1 MPWTSS
7 KGQLSI
13 PKTTNAS
20 HTSLKV
26 SPTSVERPSTSH
38 MTPEEVKDCFPEI
51 PRSKSVGSFGTLTS
65 RSTPRNVTPKSGGR
79 HSSRSA
85 LPSTPSPTRENLTR
99 VNRGKDRIKKVTPRK
114 VKVKRSIQEIFRKRE
129 VRQSDGSISRTM
141 SKRSSN
147 TGSSFA
153 QRFKDSTS
161 FSKTNPPRSLD
172 PTLEAQQNTTNEGDN
187 HTEESNRNMALSALE
202 AGSSSTAPSPPVQS
216 LTETAKV
223 INNIVDR
230 VTCMEKSSPDRLI
243 GVEIAEVCN
252 TVYLCTLRLVLTTC
266 FKQAVLRTL
275 ELYQKARQ
283 SADIAKKHAR
293 QAELSVTRASVE
305 VNKLQR
311 LCTPELDVKTL
322 QAIKDL
328 VRSAELDIPKTS
340 KLS

>member
-1 MPWTSS
+1 
-7 KGQLSI
+7 
-13 PKTTNAS
+13 
-20 HTSLKV
+20 
-26 SPTSVERPSTSH
+26 
-38 MTPEEVKDCFPEI
+38 
-51 PRSKSVGSFGTLTS
+51 
-65 RSTPRNVTPKSGGR
+65 
-79 HSSRSA
+79 
-85 LPSTPSPTRENLTR
+85 

-147 TGSSFA
+147 AGSSFA

-172 PTLEAQQNTTNEGDN
+172 PTLEAQQNITNEGDN

-202 AGSSSTAPSPPVQS
+202 AGSSSTAPSPPVQN

-230 VTCMEKSSPDRLI
+230 VTCMEKSSPDRLK
-243 GVEIAEVCN
+243 GVEIAEVCDK
-252 TVYLCTLRLVLTTC
+252 VYLCTLILVLTT
-266 FKQAVLRTL
+266 FEQAVLRTL

-311 LCTPELDVKTL
+311 LCTPELDIKTL